1 MKKTII
7 IAALSAIMFI
17 ASSATD
23 RNAFGTA
30 PGSVA
35 PMLVVNDSDKAFS
48 LESMRGR
55 YVLLS
60 FWSSTDA
67 PSRVAMNRYQ
77 KAARSGRISGNVT
90 CMAVNLDSS
99 KSLFREIVR
108 RDGLDM
114 NAQIGAA
121 PADVDGIVADFNL
134 GAGYGT
140 FLIDPEGRISTLNP
154 EITDLIEI

>member
-7 IAALSAIMFI
+7 IAALSAIVFI

-23 RNAFGTA
+23 RNAFGTT

-35 PMLVVNDSDKAFS
+35 PMLVVNDCDKAFS

-67 PSRVAMNRYQ
+67 PSRVAMNLYQ
-77 KAARSGRISGNVT
+77 KAASKGRISDSVV

-99 KSLFREIVR
+99 ESLFREIVR
-108 RDGLDM
+108 RDGLDIKS
-114 NAQIGAA
+114 QIGAA
-121 PADVDGIVADFNL
+121 PSDVDRIVTDFDL

-140 FLIDPEGRISTLNP
+140 FLIDPEGRISALNP
-154 EITDLIEI
+154 KIEDLNKI